1 MAITDVDPTVVRTT
15 ADNTY
20 IGMGELETHLSRM
33 SSAQDELYVAVK
45 GNTGD
50 AVYHTMGEAHQQG
63 KKLAKDLQ
71 AIIDVMNKNGIT
83 FNEADM
89 DEAQRVL
96 AQMGGDGV
104 NSADGTQ
111 WVGDSAA
118 HSAAGKLNL
127 NGI

>member
-15 ADNTY
+15 ADNTFN
-20 IGMGELETHLSRM
+20 GMVELETHLSRM

-50 AVYHTMGEAHQQG
+50 AVYHTMGEAYQKG

-71 AIIDVMNKNGIT
+71 DIITVMKTNGVN
-83 FNEADM
+83 FDQADLE
-89 DEAQRVL
+89 EAQKL
-96 AQMGGDGV
+96 ANSVDG
-104 NSADGTQ
+104 SS
-111 WVGDSAA
+111 WVGDGAA
-118 HSAAGKLNL
+118 HSAANKLNL